1 MAEHQDQIGER
12 PVARLAQA
20 MRTFL
25 ELESASGIIL
35 VGMMVLALLI
45 VNSPLAPYYDHVLEI
60 HAVVGIGA
68 FEIDKSLLHWINDG
82 LMAVFFLLV
91 ALEIKREM
99 LEGELSSPGQ
109 VMLPAVAAVGG
120 MAVPAL
126 IYLAY
131 NGGDPATSRG
141 WAIPSA
147 TDIAFSL
154 GVLSVLGRSVPVS
167 LRVFLAAL
175 AIIDDLGAILI
186 IAFFYTNDLSLAALG
201 LGGLATIG
209 LWLLNRLGVTR
220 TGPYLLVGVV
230 LWACLMKSGVH
241 ATIGG
246 VLLGL
251 SIPLRV
257 ADGGARAPL
266 RRLEQALHPWV
277 AFAIL
282 PIFAL
287 ANSGLSFAGMGVD
300 ALTNPVFLGV
310 AVGLFVGKQLGVF
323 ALSWGLIRLGLAR
336 LPEGAGW
343 GQFYGVCVL
352 TGIGFTMSLFIG
364 GLAFPA
370 SDTLAET
377 RFGVLAGSVASA
389 VVGYVLLAAIGRIR
403 RAGGGHADD
412 DERAT
417 MRNAAE

>member
-1 MAEHQDQIGER
+1 MAEHPVQSGER
-12 PVARLAQA
+12 PAGRLAQA
-20 MRTFL
+20 MRNFL

-45 VNSPLAPYYDHVLEI
+45 VNSPLAQYYDHVLEI

-68 FEIDKSLLHWINDG
+68 FEINKSLLHWINDG

-109 VMLPAVAAVGG
+109 VLLPAVAAVGG
-120 MAVPAL
+120 MAVPAA
-126 IYLAY
+126 IYLAF
-131 NGGDPATSRG
+131 NGGNPETFRG

-186 IAFFYTNDLSLAALG
+186 IAFFYTSDLSLVALG
-201 LGGLATIG
+201 LAGLATIS
-209 LWLLNRLGVTR
+209 LWLLNRAGVTR
-220 TGPYLLVGVV
+220 TGPYLVVGLV

-266 RRLEQALHPWV
+266 RRLEHALHPWV

-287 ANSGLSFAGMGVD
+287 ANSGLSFAGMGLG
-300 ALTNPVFLGV
+300 ALTDPIFLGV
-310 AVGLFVGKQLGVF
+310 ALGLFVGKQLGVF
-323 ALSWGLIRLGLAR
+323 ALSWGLIKMKLAR
-336 LPEGAGW
+336 LPDGASW
-343 GQFYGVCVL
+343 GQLYGVCVL

-364 GLAFPA
+364 GLAFPDA
-370 SDTLAET
+370 HAMAET
-377 RFGVLAGSVASA
+377 RFGVLAGSVVSA
-389 VVGYVLLAAIGRIR
+389 LVGYFMLAVIGRR
-403 RAGGGHADD
+403 RHAGGHANDD
-412 DERAT
+412 HRANV
-417 MRNAAE
+417 RNAAE